1 MEPIE
6 ARAGQKMMTARQKEI
21 YSFLE
26 GYIRKNG
33 RAPTYEEIRRH
44 FGFRSYNSVFKHI
57 RQLESRGFLA
67 SPGKHR
73 KQAFWLT
80 EPKGFPALGAAVAAA
95 AVAAGARLPLLGVVA
110 AGQPIEALENRETVE
125 VPESFLGSG
134 EHFALRV
141 RGDSMVEDGIHD
153 GDIILVRRQESA
165 ENGQTVV
172 ALVGGCETTVKR
184 FYRRGVRVELRPANP
199 AMKPI
204 VVDAARVTIQGVVVG
219 LIRKY

>member
-1 MEPIE
+1 
-6 ARAGQKMMTARQKEI
+6 MMTARQKEV
-21 YSFLE
+21 YLFLQ
-26 GYIRKNG
+26 GYIRENG
-33 RAPTYEEIRRH
+33 TAPTYEEIRRH

-73 KQAFWLT
+73 KQAFRLT
-80 EPKGFPALGAAVAAA
+80 EPGGGGAALAAAAAA

-110 AGQPIEALENRETVE
+110 AGQPIEALENQETVE

-153 GDIILVRRQESA
+153 GDIILVRRQQSA

-172 ALVGGCETTVKR
+172 ALVGGSETTVKR
-184 FYRRGVRVELRPANP
+184 FYRRGARVELRPANP

>member
-1 MEPIE
+1 
-6 ARAGQKMMTARQKEI
+6 MMTARQKEI
-21 YSFLE
+21 YSFLQS
-26 GYIRKNG
+26 YIRQNG
-33 RAPTYEEIRRH
+33 TAPTYDEIRRH
-44 FGFRSYNSVFKHI
+44 FGFRSYNSVFKHL
-57 RQLESRGFLA
+57 RQLEGRGFLA

-80 EPKGFPALGAAVAAA
+80 EPKGFSALAAA
-95 AVAAGARLPLLGVVA
+95 AAGVGGARLPLLGVVA
-110 AGQPIEALENRETVE
+110 AGQPIEALENRDTVE

-153 GDIILVRRQESA
+153 DDIILVRKQHSA

-172 ALVGGCETTVKR
+172 ALIGGSETTVKR
-184 FYRRGVRVELRPANP
+184 FYRRGERVELRPANP

-204 VVDAARVTIQGVVVG
+204 VVEAARLTIQGVVVG
-219 LIRKY
+219 LIRKYP

>member
-1 MEPIE
+1 
-6 ARAGQKMMTARQKEI
+6 MMTARQKEV
-21 YSFLE
+21 YSFLRQYMRE
-26 GYIRKNG
+26 NG
-33 RAPTYEEIRRH
+33 TAPTYEEIRRH
-44 FGFRSYNSVFKHI
+44 FGFRSYNSVFKHL

-73 KQAFWLT
+73 KQAFRLT
-80 EPKGFPALGAAVAAA
+80 EPEGFSAMAAAAA
-95 AVAAGARLPLLGVVA
+95 AVGAGARLPLLGVVA
-110 AGQPIEALENRETVE
+110 AGRPIEALENRDTVE

-153 GDIILVRRQESA
+153 GDIILVRRQASA

-172 ALVGGCETTVKR
+172 ALIGGSETTVKR
-184 FYRRGVRVELRPANP
+184 FYRRGARVELRPANP

-204 VVDAARVTIQGVVVG
+204 VVEAARVTIQGVVVG

>member
-1 MEPIE
+1 
-6 ARAGQKMMTARQKEI
+6 MMTARQKEV
-21 YSFLE
+21 YSFLRE
-26 GYIRKNG
+26 YIRENG
-33 RAPTYEEIRRH
+33 TAPTYEEIRRY
-44 FGFRSYNSVFKHI
+44 FGFRSYNSVFKHL

-67 SPGKHR
+67 SLGKHR
-73 KQAFWLT
+73 KQAFRLT
-80 EPKGFPALGAAVAAA
+80 EPEELRGAALAAAAA

-110 AGQPIEALENRETVE
+110 AGQPIEALENRETIE

-153 GDIILVRRQESA
+153 GDILLVRRQESA

-172 ALVGGCETTVKR
+172 ALVGGSETTVKR
-184 FYRRGVRVELRPANP
+184 FYRKGARVELRPANP
-199 AMKPI
+199 AMNPL

-219 LIRKY
+219 LIRKYQ

>member
-1 MEPIE
+1 MEAKAEP
-6 ARAGQKMMTARQKEI
+6 KMMTARQKEI
-21 YSFLE
+21 YSFLQS
-26 GYIRKNG
+26 YIRQNG
-33 RAPTYEEIRRH
+33 RAPTYEEIRRY
-44 FGFRSYNSVFKHI
+44 FGFRSYNSVFKHL

-80 EPKGFPALGAAVAAA
+80 EHKGFSALAAA
-95 AVAAGARLPLLGVVA
+95 AAGVGGARLPLLGVVA
-110 AGQPIEALENRETVE
+110 AGQPIEALENRDTVE

-172 ALVGGCETTVKR
+172 ALIGGSETTVKR
-184 FYRRGVRVELRPANP
+184 FYRRGERVELRPANP

-204 VVDAARVTIQGVVVG
+204 VVEAARLTIQGVVVG
-219 LIRKY
+219 LIRKYP

>member
-1 MEPIE
+1 
-6 ARAGQKMMTARQKEI
+6 MMTARQKEV
-21 YSFLE
+21 YSFLRE
-26 GYIRKNG
+26 YIRENG
-33 RAPTYEEIRRH
+33 TAPTYEEIRRH

-73 KQAFWLT
+73 KQAFRLT
-80 EPKGFPALGAAVAAA
+80 EPELGGAALAATAAA
-95 AVAAGARLPLLGVVA
+95 AAAGVRLPLLGVVA
-110 AGQPIEALENRETVE
+110 AGQPIEALENRETIE

-153 GDIILVRRQESA
+153 GDILLVRRQESA

-172 ALVGGCETTVKR
+172 ALVDGSETTVKR
-184 FYRRGVRVELRPANP
+184 FYRKGARVELRPANP
-199 AMKPI
+199 AMKPL
-204 VVDAARVTIQGVVVG
+204 VVDGARVTIQGVVVG
-219 LIRKY
+219 LIRKYQ